1 MHAQGVL
8 FPGGVV
14 ETSPSGSIEAFR
26 TGARALVSLPW
37 PLALP
42 WDEALPWQVGLVV
55 TTVVMG
61 TAGVWYLRRP
71 VDGKVKAKAD
81 GAKHKKAK
89 KVKKQ
94 PDAPPINSPERLAAS
109 ISAASSSAVTSAS
122 SSGLSLERLSMRS
135 EEAEDTVADDGEW
148 QVVPDR
154 SPKSKGSSKQRR
166 KQQQQQQQQQQ
177 PQSQSQPQSPPPPSP
192 SSSPSSSPSK
202 AVAKAAGARDK
213 GGAAGKGG
221 AAKGASGGAEGAVD
235 EARAAHNG
243 ASSSSR
249 MPPHASED
257 EDLQLAMALS
267 RSLHEGQGRQGAL
280 HDAHIDAL
288 DEGWSPDGR
297 SGGAHEAPEPIVRLE
312 APEPPSS
319 PTYAACT
326 RPSVA
331 GAGGSAGG
339 AGAGTGA
346 GAGGGGA
353 SVVSGVVLTG
363 NSSPADAM
371 AAARV
376 TVELSLLD
384 ESERKQLLD
393 ELLRDKALGKR
404 VDRPCDRLREGM
416 TRVDGGQLSKA
427 AFDVALVDLAGPE
440 KVERVMNHVRS
451 PSDAR
456 SDASTVRAKNSPT
469 R

>member
-1 MHAQGVL
+1 M
-8 FPGGVV
+8 
-14 ETSPSGSIEAFR
+14 
-26 TGARALVSLPW
+26 SLPW

-42 WDEALPWQVGLVV
+42 WDEAFRPWQVGLVV
-55 TTVVMG
+55 STVVMG

-71 VDGKVKAKAD
+71 VNGKVKAKAD

-94 PDAPPINSPERLAAS
+94 ADAPPMNTPERLAAS
-109 ISAASSSAVTSAS
+109 SSAASSSAASSSAVA
-122 SSGLSLERLSMRS
+122 LLERLSVRS

-166 KQQQQQQQQQQ
+166 KQQPQ
-177 PQSQSQPQSPPPPSP
+177 PQPQSPSPTSPSPTSPSP
-192 SSSPSSSPSK
+192 SPTSPSSSPSK

-221 AAKGASGGAEGAVD
+221 AAKGASGGAVD

-243 ASSSSR
+243 ASCSSR
-249 MPPHASED
+249 MPPHASQED
-257 EDLQLAMALS
+257 DDLQLAMALS
-267 RSLHEGQGRQGAL
+267 RSLHEGQGRQGTL
-280 HDAHIDAL
+280 HDAHEDAF
-288 DEGWSPDGR
+288 DEGWSLDGR
-297 SGGAHEAPEPIVRLE
+297 SGGAHEAPEPRLE
-312 APEPPSS
+312 APEPPPS
-319 PTYAACT
+319 PTYAART
-326 RPSVA
+326 RASIA
-331 GAGGSAGG
+331 GGGGSAGG

-346 GAGGGGA
+346 VAGVSGA
-353 SVVSGVVLTG
+353 SVAGGVVPAG
-363 NSSPADAM
+363 NSSPLTNPADAT

-416 TRVDGGQLSKA
+416 ARVDGGQLSKA
-427 AFDVALVDLAGPE
+427 AFDAALIGLAGPE